1 MLLALDTATEMM
13 SLALHNGNRLLA
25 ENTWQITSSATAE
38 LAPAVRDLLQR
49 AEVASSELEAVGVCV
64 GPGIYTDLRA
74 GVAFAKGLAVGSD
87 LPVIGVTTL
96 DVLAYAAPYHQ
107 GALIAAIPVGR
118 SRVAVGRYQWRKGQ
132 WVGRGEPAL
141 MTWESLLKSL
151 DGPAVL
157 TGEVDAEGADL
168 LQSVEAG
175 QLSLTVAPAAHRL
188 RRAGHLAELA
198 WSRLKARKET
208 FPAAD
213 LQPLILKLDTKAEP
227 A

>member
-49 AEVASSELEAVGVCV
+49 AEVAPSELEAVGVCV

-168 LQSVEAG
+168 LQSVEAA